1 MRFEATLEQRQLI
14 LRREAQTVMSLA
26 LDQGGCYR
34 LVGPELPEIEAVV
47 AALEAV
53 PGVTVLSPE
62 GGLLGAMT
70 VSANLSLALRYGHEV
85 DAASL
90 REWEH
95 KLHLAFRLCGI
106 SAERLRSLGRE
117 LPMHME
123 RLERWLVGFVL
134 QLMRPSELLV
144 LDRAFA
150 GLSRRQ
156 AEAVIVLESVY
167 HEFHPF
173 RPTLF
178 VDLDA
183 HGLPSLPQCRA
194 SVELEVQACPS

>member
-1 MRFEATLEQRQLI
+1 MGFTATLRQRQLI
-14 LRREAQTVMSLA
+14 LARDAQALLSLK

-34 LVGPELPEIEAVV
+34 LVAPDVAEIDAVV
-47 AALEAV
+47 AALEAL
-53 PGVTVLSPE
+53 PGVAVLPAG
-62 GGLLGAMT
+62 GGLLGAMS
-70 VSANLSLALRYGHEV
+70 VSANLSLALCYGQEV
-85 DAASL
+85 DAATL

-95 KLHLAFRLCGI
+95 KLQLALRLCGV
-106 SAERLRSLGRE
+106 SPERLRTLGRE
-117 LPMHME
+117 LPMRLE
-123 RLERWLVGFVL
+123 RMERWLVGFVL
-134 QLMRPSELLV
+134 QVMRPSEVLV

-156 AEAVIVLESVY
+156 AETVLALASIY

-183 HGLPSLPQCRA
+183 HGLPALSGCRETVA
-194 SVELEVQACPS
+194 LEVQACPS